1 MQANRSL
8 KQAKKLAVGVIGSTI
23 LIIGLVLL
31 VMPGPGLLV
40 IIVGLGILASEFVWA
55 KNLREKAKNHY
66 QKTKNSIKSKTTKDK
81 LKGEIVYGRTNKHHG

>member
-31 VMPGPGLLV
+31 VMPGPGFLV

-55 KNLREKAKNHY
+55 KSLLEKAKNHY
-66 QKTKNSIKSKTTKDK
+66 HKTKNSIKNKTTKDNT
-81 LKGEIVYGRTNKHHG
+81 KGKIAHGRTN